1 MEKSLIID
9 DYNKMIDKEEFMI
22 ETKNIKKT
30 FGNLIGFEDLN
41 LKIKREK

>member
-22 ETKNIKKT
+22 ETKNIK
-30 FGNLIGFEDLN
+30 NLW
-41 LKIKREK
+41 

>member
-22 ETKNIKKT
+22 ETKNIKKLLA
-30 FGNLIGFEDLN
+30 G
-41 LKIKREK
+41 

>member
-30 FGNLIGFEDLN
+30 FGKLMV
-41 LKIKREK
+41 LKI

>member
-22 ETKNIKKT
+22 ETKNIKKPLVT
-30 FGNLIGFEDLN
+30 
-41 LKIKREK
+41 